1 MVRFLLHQ
9 LVEQASVTSPNR
21 SAVVDGSRSLT
32 YRELED
38 RANQVAHL
46 LIGLGV
52 ERGDRVALY
61 LDKSIESVV
70 GIYGV
75 LKAGAAY
82 VPLDPKAPAAR
93 LGYVAGDCGARWV
106 VSAAAKAREWTQ
118 LIAAGAPFEHVI
130 VMDGASAA
138 PPRGDAAEVHA
149 STEIDAQPVSAPPVR
164 SIDADLAYILYTS
177 GSTGVPKGVMLSHR
191 NAIAFVDWAVRT
203 FEVGNEDRLSSHA
216 PLHFDLSVFD
226 LFAAAMAGGA
236 VILVPAVA
244 STFPRLA
251 VRFIEAEQITIWYS
265 VPSILSMMVLRGGIE
280 AANCPT
286 LRVILFAGEVFPTKY
301 LRQLKAS
308 LPHVRFANLYG
319 PTETNVCTWYEVG
332 ELTEGDDSDLPIG
345 RAIDNDDVLVVG
357 EDGQP
362 VDPGTPGELYV
373 RGATVMQGYWGDA
386 DRTAHSRISDPWW
399 PQVADP
405 VYRTGDL
412 VCEQPDGNLRFLGR
426 RDAQIKSRGYRI
438 ELGDIETTLNA
449 HPNVIECAV
458 LAVPDDLVTNR
469 IRCHVVTQGEGVDA
483 SALARFCAEQLPA
496 YMIPESF
503 ELRES
508 LPRTSTGKIDRWAL
522 RASASATASDGVQRR

>member
-1 MVRFLLHQ
+1 MVPFLLQQ
-9 LVEQASVTSPNR
+9 LVEQASVTAPDGP
-21 SAVVDGSRSLT
+21 AVVDGSHSLT

-61 LDKSIESVV
+61 LDKSIGSVV

-82 VPLDPKAPAAR
+82 VPLDPHAPAAR
-93 LGYVAGDCGARWV
+93 LGYVAGNCGARWV
-106 VSAAAKAREWTQ
+106 VSAAAKAGEWAQ

-130 VMDGASAA
+130 VMDDASAA
-138 PPRGDAAEVHA
+138 PIEDAGVEVHA
-149 STEIDAQPVSAPPVR
+149 STEIDAKPVSVPRVR

-191 NAIAFVDWAVRT
+191 NAVAFVDWAVRT
-203 FEVGNEDRLSSHA
+203 FEVGTEDRLSSHA

-226 LFAAAMAGGA
+226 LFAAAMAGAA
-236 VILVPAVA
+236 VVLVPAEV

-251 VRFIEAEQITIWYS
+251 VRFIEAQRISIWYS

-280 AANCPT
+280 AGMLPA

-301 LRQLKAS
+301 LRQLRAS

-332 ELTEGDDSDLPIG
+332 ELPEGDDSDLPIG
-345 RAIDNDDVLVVG
+345 RAIDNDDVIVVG
-357 EDGQP
+357 KDGQP

-386 DRTAHSRISDPWW
+386 DRTAQSRIADPWW

-438 ELGDIETTLNA
+438 ELGDIESTLNA
-449 HPNVIECAV
+449 HPDVIECAV
-458 LAVPDDLVTNR
+458 LAVPDELVTNR
-469 IRCHVVTQGEGVDA
+469 IRCHVVVRREAADA
-483 SALARFCAEQLPA
+483 SALARYCAERLPA
-496 YMIPESF
+496 YMIPETF
-503 ELRES
+503 ERRER
-508 LPRTSTGKIDRWAL
+508 LPRTSTGKIDRQAL
-522 RASASATASDGVQRR
+522 RTSASVTVGEGVPRR